1 MRYFLENLT
10 GLSIY
15 PLLSFVLFGSF
26 FLAMLIWMICQP
38 ASYFKAD
45 SMLPLDPS
53 DTPIAQ

>member
-1 MRYFLENLT
+1 MRHFLENLT

-15 PLLSFVLFGSF
+15 PLLSFVLFGTF
-26 FLAMLIWMICQP
+26 FLGMLIWMFSQP

-53 DTPIAQ
+53 DISTAQ